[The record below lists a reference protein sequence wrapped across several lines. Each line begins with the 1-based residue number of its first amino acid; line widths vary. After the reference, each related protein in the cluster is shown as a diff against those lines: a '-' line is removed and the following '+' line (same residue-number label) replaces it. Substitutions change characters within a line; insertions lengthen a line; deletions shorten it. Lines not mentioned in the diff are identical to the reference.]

1 MLHNFSIFLYSCLFH
16 NLHVNNFVISA
27 VESLQNVMPGDCIVC
42 FNKQDIYSVSRGL
55 ERLGKEAAVIYGS
68 LPPNTKLA
76 MSQRFN
82 DPEVCDTI

>member
-1 MLHNFSIFLYSCLFH
+1 M
-16 NLHVNNFVISA
+16 
-27 VESLQNVMPGDCIVC
+27 ESLQNVEPGDCIVC

-82 DPEVCDTI
+82 DPEVSKICFFWKLEFFFVTFTYFKI

>member
-1 MLHNFSIFLYSCLFH
+1 M
-16 NLHVNNFVISA
+16 
-27 VESLQNVMPGDCIVC
+27 ESLQNVEPGDCIVC

-82 DPEVCDTI
+82 DPEVSERNLKYFQWFKIHHNFYLTFI

>member
-1 MLHNFSIFLYSCLFH
+1 M
-16 NLHVNNFVISA
+16 ISA

-76 MSQRFN
+76 MSQRLLLPSPN
-82 DPEVCDTI
+82 HVITLVTLKSIQDLYSP